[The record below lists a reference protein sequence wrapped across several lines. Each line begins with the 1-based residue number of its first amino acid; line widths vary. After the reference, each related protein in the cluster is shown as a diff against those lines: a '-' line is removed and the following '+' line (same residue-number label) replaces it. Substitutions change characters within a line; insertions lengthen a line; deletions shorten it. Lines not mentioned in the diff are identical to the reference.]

1 MDYVSLEEVIEADGL
16 RLVIV
21 QGMPSPWGQAAK
33 TMFEMKGVSYKVAP
47 QIPGDPN
54 EKLVAWSGQGSGP
67 VVAWNDERPLSN
79 WLDILFLADRV
90 APEPRL
96 IPEDAAE
103 RALMLGLAH
112 EICGE
117 GGIGWSRRLML
128 FRPAMEMDPL
138 PPGMQLMAERYRY
151 DFDEADRAEERTAGI
166 LSALTKQLASQKSK
180 GSDYFVGDS
189 VSALDVY
196 FVAFMNLVKPYG
208 DDIVPIPADYRPGF
222 EGIGP
227 FIEAAL
233 DDSLIAHRDFIF
245 DKYFRSPM
253 EY

>member
-1 MDYVSLEEVIEADGL
+1 
-16 RLVIV
+16 
-21 QGMPSPWGQAAK
+21 
-33 TMFEMKGVSYKVAP
+33 
-47 QIPGDPN
+47 
-54 EKLVAWSGQGSGP
+54 
-67 VVAWNDERPLSN
+67 
-79 WLDILFLADRV
+79 
-90 APEPRL
+90 
-96 IPEDAAE
+96 
-103 RALMLGLAH
+103 
-112 EICGE
+112 
-117 GGIGWSRRLML
+117 ML

>member
-1 MDYVSLEEVIEADGL
+1 MEYVSLEEVIKADGL

-33 TMFEMKGVSYKVAP
+33 TMFEMKGIPYVVAP
-47 QIPGDPN
+47 QRPGDPN
-54 EKLVAWSGQGSGP
+54 EDLVAWSGQGSGP
-67 VVAWNDERPLSN
+67 VVAWNDERPLNN

-90 APEPRL
+90 GAEPRL
-96 IPEDAAE
+96 IPEDADE
-103 RALMLGLAH
+103 RALMLGLSH

-117 GGIGWSRRLML
+117 GGIGWCRRLML

-138 PPGMQLMAERYRY
+138 PPGMDLMAQRYRY

-166 LSALTKQLASQKSK
+166 LRTFSRQLASQKEK
-180 GSDYFVGDS
+180 GSEYLIGNS
-189 VSALDVY
+189 VSALDIY
-196 FVAFMNLVKPYG
+196 FVAFMNLIKPYG

-227 FIEAAL
+227 VIEAAV

-245 DKYFRSPM
+245 GKYFRSPM